1 MTVFNLILHLE
12 DGSILPY
19 VFTSEEKAREGQDLA
34 CEIWEDVVA
43 CTLVESELDY
53 KFTPDVVH

>member
-1 MTVFNLILHLE
+1 MKVFNLILHLE
-12 DGSILPY
+12 DETILPY
-19 VFTSEEKAREGQDLA
+19 VFSSQEAALEGQELA
-34 CEIWEDVVA
+34 CEIWDDVVA

>member
-1 MTVFNLILHLE
+1 MKVFNLILHLD

-19 VFTSEEKAREGQDLA
+19 VFSSQEAALEGQEMA

-43 CTLVESELDY
+43 CTLVESELDH
-53 KFTPDVVH
+53 KLTPDVIH